1 MPDQRVFHA
10 PAVDMS
16 HLGETV
22 SQWFQS
28 REFET
33 QVLPGGD
40 KAITVQARMRRDW
53 RSYVGASAALSV
65 MATRQ
70 GENLVVQVGAAK
82 WSDKV
87 VGGVAALILFWPLA
101 ALPAWGAFKQKQI
114 IDEALDFVAQY
125 VASDGDVF
133 VPGMSPFGTSSSA
146 PDPASATEP
155 ASGAPSEPEA
165 NCPSCGEPVGEGAKF
180 CENCGEK
187 LILDCTQCGEPVR
200 AGAKFCENC
209 GAKMGAS

>member
-1 MPDQRVFHA
+1 MPEQRAFHA
-10 PAVDMS
+10 PAVDLS
-16 HLGETV
+16 HLGETL

-33 QVLPGGD
+33 QVLPGGEH
-40 KAITVQARMRRDW
+40 AITVQARMRRDW

-114 IDEALDFVAQY
+114 IDDTFTFIDRY
-125 VASDGDVF
+125 V
-133 VPGMSPFGTSSSA
+133 
-146 PDPASATEP
+146 
-155 ASGAPSEPEA
+155 ASGAPVAPVSRAPAPAASSTHESREKA
-165 NCPSCGEPVGEGAKF
+165 VCPSCGAAVAIGAKFCPNCGAKHLLVCSECGHALNPGAKF
-180 CENCGEK
+180 CES
-187 LILDCTQCGEPVR
+187 
-200 AGAKFCENC
+200 C
-209 GAKMGAS
+209 GAKTG